1 MKLKKIASLMLA
13 GVMAVSML
21 AGCSGNG
28 SNSGNNGNGNNTVV
42 EPGTPSIVTAFN
54 DGQDEDN
61 KVKVTFSS
69 NASLD
74 AALKKAVE
82 NSGDYTQVVT
92 TTIEDLLGEDWG
104 SLFTYRSNSLI
115 GPDNFFDEDDN
126 ANADLKD
133 KKAVT
138 AFGVRIGY
146 SNSFWSEENFVDYAV
161 RELNEYINEFLD
173 ATTKNDGLAQGE
185 KYYDFS
191 YTGDVSMVSSQ
202 QEGGNTVY
210 YIAYTITQTAAEQT
224 VKAE

>member
-21 AGCSGNG
+21 AGCSGKSNG
-28 SNSGNNGNGNNTVV
+28 GDNDNGGNTVV
-42 EPGTPSIVTAFN
+42 EPSTSSIVTAFN
-54 DGQDEDN
+54 NGQDEDN

-82 NSGDYTQVVT
+82 NSGDYTQGVT
-92 TTIEDLLGEDWG
+92 ETIEDLLGEDWG
-104 SLFTYRSNSLI
+104 SLFTYSGNNLL
-115 GPDNFFDEDDN
+115 GPDDFFDEGDS
-126 ANADLKD
+126 ASTGLKD

-146 SNSFWSEENFVDYAV
+146 SNIFWSEENFVDSAV

-191 YTGDVSMVSSQ
+191 YTGNVSMVSSQ